1 MKSDSSFIIFK
12 LRVGTASVHLEVDTT
27 LEAVVMWD
35 DVTGS
40 GLLWCSVGKE
50 YQTPLITALRLD
62 DLTI

>member
-1 MKSDSSFIIFK
+1 MNSDSSFIIFK
-12 LRVGTASVHLEVDTT
+12 LRVGTVSVHLEVDKT
-27 LEAVVMWD
+27 LEVVMWD

-50 YQTPLITALRLD
+50 YQTPLITALRLA